1 MVVGSSFVTT
11 HAAAVFADSR
21 ETPLDHPDVGP
32 DVKPGAAGDP
42 FDDLNPKGENL
53 FRPPRPTVLGSR
65 RRPNQCDR
73 GECAAQD
80 RQHRCAASRSW
91 MEAAVTI
98 TASDR
103 PLTCVFGHGLH

>member
-1 MVVGSSFVTT
+1 MVVGSGFVIT

-32 DVKPGAAGDP
+32 DMKPGAAGDP

-53 FRPPRPTVLGSR
+53 FRPPDQPSWVAAVAQTSVIVENAPR
-65 RRPNQCDR
+65 RT
-73 GECAAQD
+73 AST
-80 RQHRCAASRSW
+80 RCAASRSW

-103 PLTCVFGHGLH
+103 PLTCAFGHGLH